1 MSAMESNWRRLRG
14 LLGLGLA
21 ACMACISP
29 PGSRNLLDSEAG
41 KDTSAAQPGNGEQ
54 GGDKGADAVEQPE
67 PPPPPPP
74 PPKIAKL
81 IRMTVV
87 SAEIRGRMANDEH
100 WDGERT
106 KGMMPAP
113 LRRYLA
119 QHPELGDTAATLG
132 IPVDFPDMADRA
144 RTSPAAD
151 PMVIIE
157 VGDAVVRSPMAPR
170 AFNPL
175 WDFSFQFVYG
185 ELGERKG
192 VAPGS
197 MMRVH
202 VVDYDGPTEFDP
214 IGSLV
219 LDLDELVA
227 RPVHELGPF
236 GSVNKLTLQ
245 VREIDAPEDV
255 DATTETR
262 LAVAAHPSWTDTG
275 IDLVAGQRVVINAA
289 DEVCTKRGNDAT
301 CTGPE
306 GLRKP
311 HAANLVGFESVG
323 HGTLVG
329 ALGDTRFV
337 VGRSLSFVAPASGRL
352 RLGVNDRDSGN
363 NSGAFA
369 AHVMVRVVP

>member
-1 MSAMESNWRRLRG
+1 MSAMESTWRRLRG
-14 LLGLGLA
+14 LMGLGLA
-21 ACMACISP
+21 ACMACSSP
-29 PGSRNLLDSEAG
+29 PSTRSVLGSEAG
-41 KDTSAAQPGNGEQ
+41 KDTSSAQPAHGKSDGQE
-54 GGDKGADAVEQPE
+54 GADEVAEPE
-67 PPPPPPP
+67 PPPPPP
-74 PPKIAKL
+74 KIGKL
-81 IRMTVV
+81 IRVTLV

-100 WDGERT
+100 WDGERG

-119 QHPELGDTAATLG
+119 QHPELSDTAATLG

-151 PMVIIE
+151 PMVIVE
-157 VGDAVVRSPMAPR
+157 LGDAAYRSPMAPR

-219 LDLDELVA
+219 LDVDALVA

-236 GSVNKLTLQ
+236 GSVDKLTLQ
-245 VREIDAPEDV
+245 VSEIDAPEDV
-255 DATTETR
+255 DAVTETR
-262 LAVAAHPSWTDTG
+262 LAVAGHPSWTDTG
-275 IDLVAGQRVVINAA
+275 IELVAGQRVVINAA
-289 DEVCTKRGNDAT
+289 DEVCTKRGDDAT

-306 GLRKP
+306 GQRKP
-311 HAANLVGFESVG
+311 HEYNLAGFESVG
-323 HGTLVG
+323 HGALVG

-337 VGRSLSFVAPASGRL
+337 IGRSLRFVAPASGRL
-352 RLGVNDRDSGN
+352 RLGVNDRGSSN
-363 NSGAFA
+363 NSGAYA
-369 AHVMVRVVP
+369 AHVMVQIVP